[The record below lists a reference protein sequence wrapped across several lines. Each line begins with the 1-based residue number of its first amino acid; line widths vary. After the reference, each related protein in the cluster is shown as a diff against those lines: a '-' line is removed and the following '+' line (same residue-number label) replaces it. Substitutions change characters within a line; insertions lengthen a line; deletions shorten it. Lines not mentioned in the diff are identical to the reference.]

1 MKTLSRKTVAA
12 CPPGRCIRYPLSF
25 NICTPTNWIGWA
37 FARTNKVRKRSG
49 DSKTKRRMKK
59 QIRAVLLAAALAAAG
74 STQAATYSG
83 DLLVG
88 FTSQSGNDFIYDLG
102 QASSLFSG
110 ETFNLGSS
118 LAGFNLSTVHWGV
131 IGDKNVA
138 GTRTAWT
145 TSVGLTPNPVP
156 NTATWGSIDTATK
169 AIYQN
174 LLIGG
179 AGDSLSI
186 SASDDNSWNMQTITG
201 SLTTQY
207 HNAYEDPNSIGI
219 GSESFYSLIANGSAP
234 TLLGNFS
241 LSANGTLTFT
251 AVPEPATY
259 VLAGMGLLGLSFWK
273 RQGKRTA

>member
-1 MKTLSRKTVAA
+1 
-12 CPPGRCIRYPLSF
+12 
-25 NICTPTNWIGWA
+25 
-37 FARTNKVRKRSG
+37 
-49 DSKTKRRMKK
+49 MKK
-59 QIRAVLLAAALAAAG
+59 QIRAVLLAAALAAAA

-110 ETFNLGSS
+110 ETFNLGSA

-131 IGDKNVA
+131 IGDRNVA

-145 TSVGLTPNPVP
+145 TTGGLAPLALPS
-156 NTATWGSIDTATK
+156 TAAWGTLDTATK
-169 AIYQN
+169 SIYQN
-174 LLIGG
+174 FPLGG
-179 AGDSLSI
+179 AGDSVSI
-186 SASDDNSWNMQTITG
+186 VASDDNSWNQQTILG

-207 HNAYEDPNSIGI
+207 HNVYEDPNTVGI
-219 GSESFYSLIANGSAP
+219 GSENFYSLLANGSAP

-251 AVPEPATY
+251 AVPEPSTY
-259 VLAGMGLLGLSFWK
+259 VLAGVGLLGLSFWK
-273 RQGKRTA
+273 RMGKRTA